1 MKILSG
7 KPKGVMISHRNVLSA
22 IKILT
27 TYLLY
32 LNIKNNEDHVYV
44 AYLPLAHIFEFTS
57 DLVMFFNGIP
67 IGFSSAFTLT
77 DESPGIIPGQKG
89 DLSLLKPTIFIT
101 VPLVLERLKK
111 AISDKIEKQ
120 GHFFKQFFD
129 FAIQY
134 KHQWNLRGF
143 STPILD
149 LFVFNRIKKVLGGRI
164 DTISCGG
171 APLVPE
177 THKFCNSCFG
187 INIMQ
192 VYGSTESSAI
202 TWMDREETAFEIVGE
217 PLPFTQVKLV
227 DWPEAGYRV
236 TDKPRPRGEIITSG
250 HHISKGYYEAEQL
263 TEEAFIHD
271 PDGTRWFL
279 TGDIGEMLEGGK
291 LKIIDRKKDI
301 VKLQHGEYISLG
313 RASLI

>member
-1 MKILSG
+1 
-7 KPKGVMISHRNVLSA
+7 MISHRNVLSA
-22 IKILT
+22 VKILT

-77 DESPGIIPGQKG
+77 DESPGIFPGQKG

-120 GHFFKQFFD
+120 GDFFKRFFD
-129 FAIQY
+129 FAIEY

-250 HHISKGYYEAEQL
+250 HHISKGYYEIEQL
-263 TEEAFIHD
+263 TKEAFIHD

-313 RASLI
+313 RASLT